1 MIIFLIGMSRAGK
14 TETGR
19 ALSKKLKAS
28 FIDTDFY
35 MEEVYGKNIR
45 ELYQVFGEKKFRLKE
60 FECLN
65 KIIEKIIE
73 KFSPCSNETNAVHC
87 GCENAVHCDDINDV
101 HCGCKNAVHCDEV
114 NAVVSTGGG
123 YAENEAII
131 KKLKDFS
138 GIILIDT
145 APAEIFYR
153 IKTAAHKEG
162 FYPAFLGENIKN
174 EKEAKDRFFSIYKRR
189 IKIYRVLSSFS
200 INPKGLSPE
209 ETADKIISSL

>member
-28 FIDTDFY
+28 FIDTDSY
-35 MEEVYGKNIR
+35 MEEIYGKTIR
-45 ELYQVFGEKKFRLKE
+45 ELYKTHGEKEFRLKE

-65 KIIEKIIE
+65 KLTEKI
-73 KFSPCSNETNAVHC
+73 SPCSNEKNAVHC
-87 GCENAVHCDDINDV
+87 GCENAVHCDD
-101 HCGCKNAVHCDEV
+101 V

-123 YAENEAII
+123 YAENEALI

-174 EKEAKDRFFSIYKRR
+174 EKDAEDRFFSIYKRR
-189 IKIYRVLSSFS
+189 MKIYKALASFS
-200 INPKGLSPE
+200 IDPKGLSPD
-209 ETADKIISSL
+209 ETADKIILSL

>member
-1 MIIFLIGMSRAGK
+1 MIIIFLIGMSRAGK

-28 FIDTDFY
+28 FVDTDSY

-45 ELYQVFGEKKFRLKE
+45 ELYKAHGEKKFRLKE
-60 FECLN
+60 FECFN
-65 KIIEKIIE
+65 TIIE
-73 KFSPCSNETNAVHC
+73 KFSPCSNEKNAVHC
-87 GCENAVHCDDINDV
+87 GCE
-101 HCGCKNAVHCDEV
+101 NAVHCDEV

-123 YAENEAII
+123 YAENEALI
-131 KKLKDFS
+131 KKLKDFPR
-138 GIILIDT
+138 IILIDT

-174 EKEAKDRFFSIYKRR
+174 EKDAEDRFFSIYERR
-189 IKIYRVLSSFS
+189 MKIYKALASFS
-200 INPKGLSPE
+200 INPKGISPD

>member
-1 MIIFLIGMSRAGK
+1 MIVFLIGMSRAGK

-28 FIDTDFY
+28 FVDTDSY

-45 ELYQVFGEKKFRLKE
+45 ELYKAHGEKEFRLKE
-60 FECLN
+60 FECFN
-65 KIIEKIIE
+65 TIIEKNL
-73 KFSPCSNETNAVHC
+73 PCSNETNAVHC
-87 GCENAVHCDDINDV
+87 GCE
-101 HCGCKNAVHCDEV
+101 NAVHCDEV

-138 GIILIDT
+138 RIILIDT

-153 IKTAAHKEG
+153 IKTAANKEG

-174 EKEAKDRFFSIYKRR
+174 EKDAEYRFFSIYERR
-189 IKIYRVLSSFS
+189 IKIYKALASFS
-200 INPKGLSPE
+200 INPKGISPD